1 MSRLRPIA
9 ARLAPALLLPLLAG
23 VGLAA
28 PAHAEPA
35 QADLS
40 VALDVSPHGLAVY
53 AATFS
58 AHITNTGPSDVSAAR
73 VWFSYPAG
81 FTAPSAPGCTIDKAN
96 RTAVC
101 PLGAIPSGASVT
113 KKLTLHAGLLTM
125 SGNLPVTAALVDLTP
140 TDPDPGNNAAVRVC
154 SALTLL
160 LVSC

>member
-9 ARLAPALLLPLLAG
+9 ARLAPALLLPLLATL
-23 VGLAA
+23 GLAA
-28 PAHAEPA
+28 PAGADPA

-40 VALDVSPHGLAVY
+40 VTLDASPKGLGIN
-53 AATFS
+53 AATFTAS
-58 AHITNTGPSDVSAAR
+58 VTNAGPSAVSAAR

-81 FTAPSAPGCTIDKAN
+81 LTAPSASGCTLDKAN

-101 PLGAIPSGASVT
+101 ALGAIPSGATVT

-125 SGNLPVTAALVDLTP
+125 SGNLPVTAALVDLAP
-140 TDPDPGNNAAVRVC
+140 ADPDPGNNSAVHVC

>member
-23 VGLAA
+23 LGLAA
-28 PAHAEPA
+28 PAAADPA

-40 VALDVSPHGLAVY
+40 VALDVSPHGLAIN

-58 AHITNTGPSDVSAAR
+58 ANVTNTGPSDVSAAH

-81 FTAPSAPGCTIDKAN
+81 FTAPSASGCTIDRTN

-101 PLGAIPSGASVT
+101 ALGAIPSGATVT
-113 KKLTLHAGLLTM
+113 KKLTLHAGFLTM

-140 TDPDPGNNAAVRVC
+140 SDPDPGNNSAVRVC

>member
-9 ARLAPALLLPLLAG
+9 ARLAPALLLPLLATL
-23 VGLAA
+23 GLTA
-28 PAHAEPA
+28 PAAADPA

-40 VALDVSPHGLAVY
+40 VTLDASPKGLGIN
-53 AATFS
+53 AATFT
-58 AHITNTGPSDVSAAR
+58 ANVTNTGPSAVSAAR

-81 FTAPSAPGCTIDKAN
+81 FTAPSASGCTLDKTN

-101 PLGAIPSGASVT
+101 ALGAIPSGATVS
-113 KKLTLHAGLLTM
+113 KKLTLHAGLLA
-125 SGNLPVTAALVDLTP
+125 SGSLPVTAALVDLAP
-140 TDPDPGNNAAVRVC
+140 ADPDPGNNSAVHIC